1 MMEGVVL
8 QSTSKMFGSTW
19 AVHDI
24 SLHIPD
30 GSLTVLLG
38 PSGCGKSTLLRLIA
52 GLETPTAGTIS
63 INGRRVDLQPAGK
76 RDLSMVFQ
84 SYALFPHL
92 SVADNILFGLQ
103 VRKVAKA
110 EQALRLSRVAS
121 MMGLENLLERKPSQL
136 SGGQQQRVAVARA
149 VISQRRI
156 CLMDEPLSNLD
167 AKLRAEM
174 RQDIRNLQQTLG
186 LTMVYVTHDQIE
198 AVTMADQIVLLNEGR
213 IDQIGAPDAIYS
225 RPATI
230 FAAKFIGTPAMNLV
244 TSATLNAHGETNFP
258 EGSVVGIRPED
269 LVLDADGPITG
280 HVVMVEYLGADRLVT
295 CKIGVESLIVRTPAR
310 SDLPDEGRI
319 RLAYLPDSVHLFDAK
334 SGQRLT
340 Q

>member
-1 MMEGVVL
+1 MMGGIVL
-8 QSTSKMFGSTW
+8 KSTSKMFGSTQ

-30 GSLTVLLG
+30 GNLTVLLG
-38 PSGCGKSTLLRLIA
+38 PSGCGKSTLLRLIS

-63 INGRRVDLQPAGK
+63 INGQRVDQQPAGQ

-103 VRKVAKA
+103 VRKTAKA
-110 EQALRLSRVAS
+110 EQARRLSRVVS

-149 VISQRRI
+149 VISERKI

-174 RQDIRNLQQTLG
+174 RQDIRRLQQTLG

-198 AVTMADQIVLLNEGR
+198 AVTMADQIVLLKDGQL
-213 IDQIGAPDAIYS
+213 DQVGAPDAIYE
-225 RPATI
+225 RPATA
-230 FAAKFIGTPAMNLV
+230 FAAKFIGTPPMNLV
-244 TSATLNAHGETNFP
+244 ASATMNAHSGLNFP
-258 EGSVVGIRPED
+258 QGNIVGIRPED
-269 LVLDADGPITG
+269 LILDADGPILG
-280 HVVMVEYLGADRLVT
+280 RVVTVEYLGADRLVT
-295 CKIGVESLIVRTPAR
+295 CKIGTESLIVRIPAR
-310 SDLPDEGRI
+310 DRLPDQGQV
-319 RLAYLPDSVHLFDAK
+319 RLSYLPGSIHLFDK
-334 SGQRLT
+334 QSGRRLSP
-340 Q
+340 